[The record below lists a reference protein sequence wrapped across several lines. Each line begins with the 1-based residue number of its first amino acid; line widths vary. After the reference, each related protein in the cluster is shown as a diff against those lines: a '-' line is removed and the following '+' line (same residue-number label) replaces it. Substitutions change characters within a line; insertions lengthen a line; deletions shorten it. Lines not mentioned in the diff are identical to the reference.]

1 MAKDIK
7 PEIFTTNRIRASE
20 MYQDAKNY
28 LSSKYQQ
35 ASQVFSPAS
44 AFGQILQVVFDLGKL
59 IMYYVEDSLVEL
71 NIYTA
76 TRDTSIRSLARLA
89 GHNAVRSIAATGT
102 IRLAYNGAT
111 TEMYGNTVIIPNYS
125 VIIDDTSGFSYT
137 ITAETEEIRIDLTG
151 KTVVEVKVTQG
162 IIDNQEF
169 TGIGTDLQSFTVAA
183 KRGSLIDQFFVK
195 VYVNSVEWT
204 HFDSLY
210 DMGFKTEGVLIK
222 TGDNGNVDITF
233 GNTFFGK
240 IPPAGSTIRVEYLV
254 SAGNSGNISEG
265 TPTQFAFSDPAYDI
279 NGGEVDPNEVLNISV
294 AKPIIFGSDPEPINL
309 TRILAPRTSRS
320 YVLVNADSYVYFL
333 QKFNMFSVIDAFST
347 FDDDDV
353 TDDNVIYLFLIPDV
367 NKRKPANSDYF
378 TTPINLFSLSE
389 YEKEK
394 VYDYI
399 EESGQKIM
407 GTEIK
412 ILDPIIKR
420 YVLNV
425 NITAYEGYS
434 KDTIRQMIISRC
446 SEYFLTN
453 RRRDRIPKSDL
464 VAIIETV
471 EGVDSVNLWFLSEE
485 NEAFKTDPA
494 NVNKP
499 DIGID
504 SFGDVINVRGDYALI
519 RGGWKDRNGL
529 VYNDTIDTGKP
540 GSVNIAFGKDTPKS
554 LNMNLHRQNID
565 VLKNS

>member
-7 PEIFTTNRIRASE
+7 PDIFKTDRIGFAQL
-20 MYQDAKNY
+20 YQDAKDY
-28 LSSKYQQ
+28 LTSRYLQSE
-35 ASQVFSPAS
+35 QVFSPAS

-59 IMYYVEDSLVEL
+59 IMYYVEDSLTEL

-102 IRLAYNGAT
+102 LKLAYNGAST
-111 TEMYGNTVIIPNYS
+111 QMYGNTLVIPNYT
-125 VIIDDTSGFSYT
+125 VIVDDATGFSYT
-137 ITAETEEIRIDLTG
+137 ITTDTEEIRLELTG
-151 KTVVEVKVTQG
+151 KNIVEVKVTQG
-162 IIDNQEF
+162 TVDNQEF

-195 VYVNSVEWT
+195 VYVNSKEWAQ
-204 HFDSLY
+204 FDSLY
-210 DMGFKTEGVLIK
+210 DMGYDTEGVLIK

-240 IPPAGSTIRVEYLV
+240 VPAEGSTIRVEYLV
-254 SAGNSGNISEG
+254 SAGNSGNILEG
-265 TPTQFAFSDPAYDI
+265 SDTQFAFSDTVYDI
-279 NGGEVDPNEVLNISV
+279 IGGEVDANELIDISV
-294 AKPIIFGSDPEPINL
+294 GKPIIFGADPEPINL
-309 TRILAPRTSRS
+309 TRILAPRTSRA

-333 QKFNMFSVIDAFST
+333 QKFNLFTVIDAFST
-347 FDDDDV
+347 FDDDDI
-353 TDDNVIYLFLIPDV
+353 TDDNIIYLFLIPDV

-378 TTPINLFSLSE
+378 TTPINLFILSD
-389 YEKEK
+389 YEKNK

-412 ILDPIIKR
+412 ILDPIVKR
-420 YVLNV
+420 YVLNI

-434 KDTIRQMIISRC
+434 KDTIRQMVISRC
-446 SEYFLTN
+446 SDYFLNN

-464 VAIIETV
+464 VSIIETV

-485 NEAFKTDPA
+485 NEVFKTDPA
-494 NVNKP
+494 NANKP

-504 SFGDVINVRGDYALI
+504 SFGDIVNTKGDYPLI

-529 VYNDTIDTGKP
+529 MYYDAVDAGKP
-540 GSVNIAFGKDTPKS
+540 GSVNIAFGKDTPKT

-565 VLKNS
+565 LLKNS